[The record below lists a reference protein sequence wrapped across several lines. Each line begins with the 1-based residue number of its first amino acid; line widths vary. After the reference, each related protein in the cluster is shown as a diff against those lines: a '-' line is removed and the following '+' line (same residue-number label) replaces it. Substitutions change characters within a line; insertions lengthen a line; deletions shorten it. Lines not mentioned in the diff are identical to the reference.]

1 MVSPVFAYLIKTRG
15 IQELLLPVNALTILH
30 GQTCGCCR
38 TEQEEQKQET
48 PNTHPAL
55 LPSFCTGAMKGGL
68 FSGSCVEF
76 SAKLTGSFYALFTEF
91 QADPAVQLAKIHSHL
106 LSKQPRNSCS
116 MCTSVWDTTFS
127 PFPRWTQTHLR
138 VMAGW
143 RTSKTRFANERPVV
157 LCSWTQRACDSSQ
170 NSSLHKVSSENQQL
184 CFVSTNSVAFRIPR
198 ARAELPAKSKELL
211 GLNATPECAA
221 LPTSL
226 DLELSL
232 LLALFQHFHPK
243 SGNTKSL
250 TAQLR
255 WCREGGKGNQ

>member
-55 LPSFCTGAMKGGL
+55 LPSFCTGATKGGL

-143 RTSKTRFANERPVV
+143 RTSKTRFANEWPCCALLLNSESLWQLSELVLAQGLQWESAAV
-157 LCSWTQRACDSSQ
+157 LCVNKLCGLQDSQSQGWTPSIKQRASRAECNPRVCCTPHISGFGTLSPFG
-170 NSSLHKVSSENQQL
+170 
-184 CFVSTNSVAFRIPR
+184 FVSAF
-198 ARAELPAKSKELL
+198 S
-211 GLNATPECAA
+211 
-221 LPTSL
+221 
-226 DLELSL
+226 
-232 LLALFQHFHPK
+232 PK
-243 SGNTKSL
+243 VRKYKISDCTG
-250 TAQLR
+250 
-255 WCREGGKGNQ
+255 EVM